1 MNPLEK
7 WSRTRQ
13 IGKSNFLVRY
23 GIVPWSF
30 GLTILFTLLEIIT
43 QGTVIW
49 TWVVIR
55 LVLFAVVG
63 FFIANSK
70 WQGMERKYEA
80 SLKKN

>member
-30 GLTILFTLLEIIT
+30 GLTILFTLIEILS
-43 QGTVIW
+43 QGGVIW
-49 TWVVIR
+49 TWVPIR
-55 LVLFAVVG
+55 LILFAVVG
-63 FFIANSK
+63 FFIANSR
-70 WQGMERKYEA
+70 WQGMESKYEA